1 MQPGGVRGTGS
12 RVWPA
17 SVELARF
24 LADNEELI
32 RAKRVIEWGAGVGA
46 LPSLV
51 AARAGAA
58 SVLASDGE
66 PSAIP
71 LLEHNVARNCEPGA
85 CEVRQLRWG
94 CKEEALLMGADVILG
109 EFSCIVKYMAV
120 AGEPH
125 WSDLSHVPG
134 SDIVWGGGGGSRA
147 SQLSLFEALSKA
159 AALNPSL
166 LVLLSFCPRYKSEGL
181 FWKEARSKFVVDGQ
195 WRPREGAPDSQWS
208 EFTPSDFVQEG
219 GGIWICRL
227 RPCIN
232 DDCTSGAAGRQTA
245 AAADEGKRRA
255 EQGLEE
261 LLSDDSLLEAGGSA
275 LSLDD
280 LINPLDARS

>member
-1 MQPGGVRGTGS
+1 MS
-12 RVWPA
+12 RT
-17 SVELARF
+17 L
-24 LADNEELI
+24 
-32 RAKRVIEWGAGVGA
+32 
-46 LPSLV
+46 
-51 AARAGAA
+51 
-58 SVLASDGE
+58 
-66 PSAIP
+66 
-71 LLEHNVARNCEPGA
+71 
-85 CEVRQLRWG
+85 
-94 CKEEALLMGADVILG
+94 
-109 EFSCIVKYMAV
+109 AV

-125 WSDLSHVPG
+125 RSDLSHAPG

-147 SQLSLFEALSKA
+147 SQLDLFEALSKA

-166 LVLLSFCPRYKSEGL
+166 LVLVSFCPRYKSEGL
-181 FWKEARSKFVVDGQ
+181 FWKKARSKFVVDGQ

-227 RPCIN
+227 RPCSGQEGECIN
-232 DDCTSGAAGRQTA
+232 DDCPSGAVGSQTA

-280 LINPLDARS
+280 LINPFDARS